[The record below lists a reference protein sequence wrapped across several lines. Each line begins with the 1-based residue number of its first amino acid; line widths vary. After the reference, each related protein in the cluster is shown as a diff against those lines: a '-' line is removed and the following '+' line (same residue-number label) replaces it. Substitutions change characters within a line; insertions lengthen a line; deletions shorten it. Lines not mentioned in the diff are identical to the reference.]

1 MRDLRVCCRRCQGPW
16 RFGRRIPPGLN
27 RSNGSL
33 SVLAVDSLAALFFAE
48 REIRQIAPFRKKS
61 TLKNFVT
68 LAASREKIA
77 FYHLTRFL
85 WRPHWGFLGFEVD

>member
-1 MRDLRVCCRRCQGPW
+1 
-16 RFGRRIPPGLN
+16 
-27 RSNGSL
+27 
-33 SVLAVDSLAALFFAE
+33 
-48 REIRQIAPFRKKS
+48 
-61 TLKNFVT
+61 VT